1 MSEPEELPVEELPK
15 RSSRQTIWYSIENA
29 VEEKECPS
37 CGKPMKSFKNRFAHI
52 KKCFSIRKL
61 GPVYRLHGY
70 AECICGLLI
79 ADMPKAK
86 KMHVCL
92 GKIPAFE
99 PEVYFESLPPVPAAS
114 PPPEPSLPESSRLPE
129 KNTILK
135 PKKQVWIRNFSSP
148 IKPRGVQLLD
158 TSPLE
163 KPRARV
169 STLPRVRNFD
179 RPPPAPSPEEVCVY
193 SIIRQNGS
201 IALTG
206 RSILTQ
212 RGCNENITIVRKR
225 IMRQG
230 ARKGGLS

>member
-1 MSEPEELPVEELPK
+1 
-15 RSSRQTIWYSIENA
+15 RQTIWYSIEKA
-29 VEEKECPS
+29 VEENECPS
-37 CGKPMKSFKNRFAHI
+37 CGRPMKSFKNRFAHI

-79 ADMPKAK
+79 ADTPKAK
-86 KMHVCL
+86 KLHVCL
-92 GKIPAFE
+92 
-99 PEVYFESLPPVPAAS
+99 SLPPVPAAS
-114 PPPEPSLPESSRLPE
+114 PPPTPSLPQSNRLPQP
-129 KNTILK
+129 TSILK
-135 PKKQVWIRNFSSP
+135 PKSKVWIRNFSSP

-158 TSPLE
+158 ISLHETAKS
-163 KPRARV
+163 RA

-206 RSILTQ
+206 RSILAQ
-212 RGCNENITIVRKR
+212 RASNENITIVRKR
-225 IMRQG
+225 IQRQG
-230 ARKGGLS
+230 TR